1 MCPNCFPALQSL
13 APGYLLALIICALF
27 FVVAIG
33 AMMVASRTG
42 RLENLEEAKYRMLD
56 D

>member
-1 MCPNCFPALQSL
+1 LCPNCFPSTQAL
-13 APGYLLALIICALF
+13 APGYIIALVICGLF

-33 AMMVASRTG
+33 AMVMASRSG
-42 RLENLEEAKYRMLD
+42 HLENLEETKYRMLD